1 MATIET
7 TKEAEHSVVDI
18 VTLKRCTQQL
28 IFSILEVVKIHEQE
42 AKKRQNAEVELIKV
56 EQKLKQAL
64 LDAGSK

>member
-18 VTLKRCTQQL
+18 VTLKRSKQQL

-42 AKKRQNAEVELIKV
+42 AKKRQNAEVKLIKV
-56 EQKLKQAL
+56 EQELKQAL